1 MSSRHIPHFQR
12 LLWLS
17 GGLLALIG
25 VLLGIDR
32 LALHHLQMDAE
43 RTANDWAVQLTRTVP
58 GLDQVLQGKAP
69 SREAQVVISTIH
81 GSAGLFRFRLFN
93 PQGRLVLVSEAP
105 GLAQAG
111 PQDTMPVPPSVL
123 AGSSS
128 VRLVQGNGLTLP
140 TMYSEVYV
148 PVLDGDRTIGV
159 VEVYLDQSERAKLT
173 TDSFRQ
179 AALLAGG
186 ALAASFALGSAV
198 WLRRLGVERRAHERL
213 QYLVQHDNLTG
224 TLNLAGFRQRL
235 RQACRQP
242 GDEGLGLAVLAVDID
257 DFKGINDR
265 HGHAAGDHLLA
276 RTADRLRSLLRGA
289 DTLARL
295 GGDRFAVLQL
305 GVTGSDDVKALAERI
320 LAMLSE
326 PCDVGN
332 GEVQVTVTIGAAILG
347 VDGGDDETLTQRAE
361 QALLR
366 ARSSGRGGYSFYDP
380 GLNAALQRRRQLAL
394 DLELS
399 LAHGRLQLHYQPL
412 FRSSDGA
419 LQGYEALAR
428 WHHPVQGPIS
438 PAEFIPLAE
447 ENGLIVALGRW
458 VLHTACQ
465 EAARWPGNLSVA
477 VNLSAA
483 QFGLGDALVS
493 EVREALDQAGLPA
506 GRLELEITESLL
518 MNHTNQVLQTLR
530 ALHALGLKIGMD
542 DFGTGFSSLA
552 YLWRFPFDKLKID
565 RAFTQG
571 LDTDTKVEVIVRAI
585 VQMAHALG
593 IRVNAEGVETEA
605 QREALVRHGCDELQG
620 FLLGRPQPV
629 GKLAHETQPETAA
642 A

>member
-1 MSSRHIPHFQR
+1 M
-12 LLWLS
+12 
-17 GGLLALIG
+17 
-25 VLLGIDR
+25 
-32 LALHHLQMDAE
+32 
-43 RTANDWAVQLTRTVP
+43 
-58 GLDQVLQGKAP
+58 
-69 SREAQVVISTIH
+69 
-81 GSAGLFRFRLFN
+81 
-93 PQGRLVLVSEAP
+93 
-105 GLAQAG
+105 
-111 PQDTMPVPPSVL
+111 
-123 AGSSS
+123 
-128 VRLVQGNGLTLP
+128 
-140 TMYSEVYV
+140 
-148 PVLDGDRTIGV
+148 
-159 VEVYLDQSERAKLT
+159 
-173 TDSFRQ
+173 
-179 AALLAGG
+179 
-186 ALAASFALGSAV
+186 
-198 WLRRLGVERRAHERL
+198 
-213 QYLVQHDNLTG
+213 
-224 TLNLAGFRQRL
+224 
-235 RQACRQP
+235 
-242 GDEGLGLAVLAVDID
+242 LAVDID

-276 RTADRLRSLLRGA
+276 RTAERLRGVLRGA

-305 GVTGSDDVKALAERI
+305 GVAGSDDVKALAERI

-326 PCDVGN
+326 PCDVGS

-347 VDGGDDETLTQRAE
+347 VDGGDGETLTQHAE
-361 QALLR
+361 QALTR

-380 GLNAALQRRRQLAL
+380 GLNATLQRRRQLAL
-394 DLELS
+394 DLELA

-412 FRSSDGA
+412 FRSGDGA
-419 LQGYEALAR
+419 LLGYEALAR

-447 ENGLIVALGRW
+447 DNGLIVALGRW

-465 EAARWPGNLSVA
+465 EAARWPGDLTVA

-483 QFGLGDALVS
+483 QFGLGEALVD
-493 EVREALDQAGLPA
+493 EVRLALAQAGLPA
-506 GRLELEITESLL
+506 ARLELEITESLL
-518 MNHTNQVLQTLR
+518 MSHTNQVLQTLQ

-571 LDTDTKVEVIVRAI
+571 LDTDTKVGVIVRAI

-629 GKLAHETQPETAA
+629 GKLAHETQPESAA
-642 A
+642 V